1 MTAGKVRFDPNDPQL
16 KLDPY
21 PLFKALRDEDPI
33 HFCDLGFWV
42 ATRYDDLRAVVMD
55 RENFGQG
62 DFIKNIQLFT
72 GRSSTFSRTLPIAG
86 CPRFSFIRIPRAT
99 PGFADL

>member
-1 MTAGKVRFDPNDPQL
+1 MTEGKVRFDPSDPQL

-21 PLFKALRDEDPI
+21 PLFKALREQDPF

-62 DFIKNIQLFT
+62 DFIKNIQLFY
-72 GRSSTFSRTLPIAG
+72 GPDFNVLSHASYRWLSEIFL
-86 CPRFSFIRIPRAT
+86 
-99 PGFADL
+99 